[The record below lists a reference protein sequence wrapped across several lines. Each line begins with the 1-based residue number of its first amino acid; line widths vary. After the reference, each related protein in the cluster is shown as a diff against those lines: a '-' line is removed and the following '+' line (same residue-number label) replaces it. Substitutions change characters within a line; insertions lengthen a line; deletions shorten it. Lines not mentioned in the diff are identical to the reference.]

1 MSIPRTALIES
12 KQNLAIAYIEVPGG
26 TKQKYE
32 FSQEAQRLKMAR
44 ELKDAIPKIFS
55 YGFIPNT
62 RGGDGDRLDVVV
74 YTNNQMMPDK
84 LLLVRPV
91 GVLYSED
98 EKGTD
103 NKILSVDLRDAH
115 FGAFSSI
122 NQIDKKVNDE
132 LVSYFQNAKAQ
143 DPKRFIKITGF
154 GDADE
159 AMQLIISSKR
169 K

>member
-1 MSIPRTALIES
+1 MSIPRSALIES
-12 KQNLAIAYIEVPGG
+12 KENLAIAYIEVPGG

-44 ELKDAIPKIFS
+44 ELKDEIPPIFS

-62 RGGDGDRLDVVV
+62 RGGDGDRLDIVV

-98 EKGTD
+98 EKGMD

-115 FGAFSSI
+115 FGSFTSI
-122 NQIDKKVNDE
+122 KQIDKKVNAQ
-132 LVSYFQNAKAQ
+132 LVDYFQNAKAQ
-143 DPKRFIKITGF
+143 DPKRFIKMTGF
-154 GDADE
+154 GDERE
-159 AMQLIISSKR
+159 AMHIILSSKR